1 MFLIHLFSSAE
12 SSLATECL
20 FARFR
25 RERCFICI
33 YIYRDV
39 YIYICSFMCKF
50 RQSVLSTAE
59 TTFCLCVAFL
69 FCCTFVMDVHGFW
82 VWENNLQ
89 LSALMKLYF
98 SSPKKE
104 AESSF

>member
-1 MFLIHLFSSAE
+1 MY
-12 SSLATECL
+12 
-20 FARFR
+20 
-25 RERCFICI
+25 I
-33 YIYRDV
+33 YIHRDI
-39 YIYICSFMCKF
+39 YIYICSLMCKF

-82 VWENNLQ
+82 VWENKLQ

>member
-33 YIYRDV
+33 YIYIQRCI

-59 TTFCLCVAFL
+59 TTFCLCVAFCFTARSL
-69 FCCTFVMDVHGFW
+69 WMSTVFGFGKISC
-82 VWENNLQ
+82 N
-89 LSALMKLYF
+89 SAR
-98 SSPKKE
+98 
-104 AESSF
+104 

>member
-1 MFLIHLFSSAE
+1 M
-12 SSLATECL
+12 
-20 FARFR
+20 
-25 RERCFICI
+25 FICEI
-33 YIYRDV
+33 FGESVVLYVYIYRDV

-82 VWENNLQ
+82 VWEN
-89 LSALMKLYF
+89 K
-98 SSPKKE
+98 SSMLFV
-104 AESSF
+104 AMIASVVCLRWLWHFLW

>member
-33 YIYRDV
+33 YIYTDV
-39 YIYICSFMCKF
+39 YIYIY
-50 RQSVLSTAE
+50 VL
-59 TTFCLCVAFL
+59 LCVS
-69 FCCTFVMDVHGFW
+69 FV
-82 VWENNLQ
+82 NLC
-89 LSALMKLYF
+89 
-98 SSPKKE
+98 
-104 AESSF
+104 